1 MTTVNFTKGPWKVNS
16 FNSGVSTDYVPDSDR
31 TSGYGA
37 GNDFICD
44 LNDGEYHEYHNNEE
58 QIANAHLIAAAPE
71 LYEALEAAA
80 NSSGF
85 QYMFSDTR
93 DKINAALAKARGEQK

>member
-1 MTTVNFTKGPWKVNS
+1 MNAS
-16 FNSGVSTDYVPDSDR
+16 FAEVKR
-31 TSGYGA
+31 QQR
-37 GNDFICD
+37 
-44 LNDGEYHEYHNNEE
+44 L
-58 QIANAHLIAAAPE
+58 QAAAPE

-93 DKINAALAKARGEQK
+93 DKINAALSAARGERK